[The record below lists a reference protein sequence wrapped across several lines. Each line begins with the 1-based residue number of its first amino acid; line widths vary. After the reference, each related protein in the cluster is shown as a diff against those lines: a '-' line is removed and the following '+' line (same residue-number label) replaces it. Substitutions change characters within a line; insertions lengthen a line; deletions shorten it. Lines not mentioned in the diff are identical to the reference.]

1 MKRILIIVVLLFCY
15 SQNHIA
21 TADVGVLNLRNYYGS
36 YPIEDHQSI
45 NPENNH
51 LSHQLVFSMD
61 NSSITAE
68 FKNVDDVKKFK
79 NHAVDV
85 YGLSYSGY
93 CLKNKYIYGGVT
105 LAGDY
110 LEKSRCIPI
119 NLWVNGEHQ
128 TISTDKVSTNKKLV
142 TAQEIDVK
150 LRRYLQEE
158 YNIYGHNNT
167 GKGKEYGYKSKFYS
181 GFNNGKVLFHLNN
194 EKSFS
199 YDLFYTG
206 DGLPVSFL
214 KIYEDNKI
222 IESEK
227 FHLDVEISYVDS
239 N

>member
-36 YPIEDHQSI
+36 YPIEDHQNI
-45 NPENNH
+45 NPDNNR
-51 LSHQLVFSMD
+51 LSHQLVFSKD
-61 NSSITAE
+61 NSTVTAE
-68 FKNVDDVKKFK
+68 FKNVEDVKKFK
-79 NHAVDV
+79 NRAVDV

-93 CLKNKYIYGGVT
+93 CLKNKYMYGGVT

-119 NLWVNGEHQ
+119 NLWVNGNLK
-128 TISTDKVSTNKKLV
+128 TISTDKIATNKKLV

-158 YNIYGHNNT
+158 YNIYGHNNN

-181 GFNNGKVLFHLNN
+181 GFNKGKVLFHLND

>member
-128 TISTDKVSTNKKLV
+128 TISTDKIATNKKLV

>member
-119 NLWVNGEHQ
+119 NLWVNGKHK
-128 TISTDKVSTNKKLV
+128 TISTDKIATNKKLV

>member
-61 NSSITAE
+61 NSTVTAE

-105 LAGDY
+105 LAGGY
-110 LEKSRCIPI
+110 LEKSRRIPI